1 MIGSGLKQLA
11 AENGMRVSNGV
22 AYGSLKGYAATLS
35 EGSGYKAIVFSLTFP
50 SEEQRDGLLDAAN
63 AADIQKQ
70 YRVQKLTV
78 APKAIQIVFQDNPG
92 TMKKI
97 REFLDWFVPLLGQY
111 SATPADICLEC
122 GGQVSAGSWKLIDGI
137 AFHLHDSCAEK
148 LRGQVAASNETRKE
162 EAQGSYGM
170 GLLGALL
177 GAAIGAV
184 LWALVLNLGYV
195 AALVGL
201 VIGWLAEKGYT
212 LLHGKQGKGKVA
224 ILIVAIL
231 VGVTLGTIGADVFT
245 LVSMINAGEV
255 PLTYGDIPEFLLY
268 MLQTDD
274 KYVTV
279 ALTNLGI
286 GLVFAGLGV
295 YGILRKTGK
304 EVADT
309 AFVDLK

>member
-11 AENGMRVSNGV
+11 TENGMRVSNGV
-22 AYGSLKGYAATLS
+22 AYGSLRGYAATLS
-35 EGSGYKAIVFSLTFP
+35 EGNGYKAIVFTLGFP
-50 SEEQRDGLLDAAN
+50 GDEQREGLLNAAN
-63 AADIQKQ
+63 AADIKKQ
-70 YRVQKLTV
+70 YRVQKMLV
-78 APKAIQIVFQDNPG
+78 LPKAIQIIFQDNPG

-97 REFLDWFVPLLGQY
+97 REFLDWFIPLLGQY
-111 SATPADICLEC
+111 SATTADICLEC
-122 GGQVSAGSWKLIDGI
+122 GGQISAGSWKLIDGI

-148 LRGQVAASNETRKE
+148 LRRQVATSNETRRE

-184 LWALVLNLGYV
+184 IWALVLNLGYV

-231 VGVTLGTIGADVFT
+231 VGVALGTIGADVFT
-245 LVSMINAGEV
+245 LAEMINAGEI

-268 MLQTDD
+268 MLQTDSE
-274 KYVTV
+274 YVT
-279 ALTNLGI
+279 ATLTNLGM
-286 GLVFAGLGV
+286 GVVFAGLGV
-295 YGILRKTGK
+295 YGILKKTGK